1 MAQARLPGRNAVAVM
16 TVSINEERAMSTDTS
31 VNAATAEVAPG
42 RLGNPALTLG
52 TDPRAD
58 PRMVAVMTGFGLDA
72 HAEGAPLSPTASREE
87 LLAFVDDVEVG
98 FEGLFA
104 GLAEGAPP
112 LQGVT
117 SEVITLDGKDGEEIR
132 LHVHRPEVSDGP
144 LPCIY
149 QVHGG
154 GMVMLAAE
162 GPLYRRWR
170 EELAAAGSLVVGVE
184 YRNGGGVLGA
194 HPFPAGLEDCAT
206 GLRWVAAHLDELG
219 ASNVVVTGDSGGANL
234 ALALAIKAKREGW
247 VGEISGVFAQCP
259 YILGSWT
266 DAPAELPSLREN
278 DQYWLNRSLF
288 PLLSEVYDPGAANAA
303 DPTCWPYRA
312 TAVDLEGLPP
322 HVISVNELDP
332 LRDEGLAYHRLLL
345 AAGVSSV
352 GRLNLGLCHVGEILF
367 RTAMPDVYAA
377 AVRDV
382 TGFARSLT

>member
-1 MAQARLPGRNAVAVM
+1 MG
-16 TVSINEERAMSTDTS
+16 TDTAS
-31 VNAATAEVAPG
+31 YAAPG
-42 RLGNPALTLG
+42 RLGDPGLTLG

-58 PRMVAVMTGFGLDA
+58 PRMVTVMAAFGLAD
-72 HAEGAPLSPTASREE
+72 HAEGAPLSPAASSEE
-87 LLAFVDDVEVG
+87 LLAFVEAAEGG
-98 FEGLFA
+98 FEGLFGA
-104 GLAEGAPP
+104 LAEGAPP
-112 LQGVT
+112 LEGVT
-117 SEVITLDGKDGEEIR
+117 SEVITLDGPQGNEIR

-154 GMVMLAAE
+154 GMVMLATE

-170 EELAAAGSLVVGVE
+170 EELAAAGSVVVGVE

-194 HPFPAGLEDCAT
+194 HPFPAGLQDCAT

-219 ASNVVVTGDSGGANL
+219 ASHVVVTGDSGGANL

-247 VGEISGVFAQCP
+247 AGEISGVYAQCP

-266 DAPAELPSLREN
+266 DAPDDLPSLREN
-278 DQYWLNRSLF
+278 DRYFLNRSLF
-288 PLLSEVYDPGAANAA
+288 PVLAEVYDPGRANAT
-303 DPTCWPYRA
+303 DPTCWPYQA
-312 TAVDLEGLPP
+312 TPADLQGLPP
-322 HVISVNELDP
+322 HVISVNEIDP
-332 LRDEGLAYHRLLL
+332 LRDEGLAYHRMLL

-352 GRLNLGLCHVGEILF
+352 GRLNLGLCHVGELMF

-382 TGFARSLT
+382 TGFARSLG

>member
-1 MAQARLPGRNAVAVM
+1 M
-16 TVSINEERAMSTDTS
+16 TAGTSPDT
-31 VNAATAEVAPG
+31 AASYVPPG
-42 RLGNPALTLG
+42 RLGDPALTLG

-58 PRMVAVMTGFGLDA
+58 PRMVAVMATFGLDG
-72 HAEGAPLSPTASREE
+72 HADDAPLTPAAGRAE
-87 LLAFVDDVEVG
+87 LLAFVEAAEVG

-104 GLAEGAPP
+104 AMAAGAPTV
-112 LQGVT
+112 QGVT
-117 SEVITLDGKDGEEIR
+117 AEMITIDGPDGNEIR

-154 GMVMLAAE
+154 GMVMLATE

-170 EELAAAGSLVVGVE
+170 EELAAAGSVVVGVE

-194 HPFPAGLEDCAT
+194 HPFPAGLQDCAT

-219 ASNVVVTGDSGGANL
+219 ASHVVVTGDSGGANL
-234 ALALAIKAKREGW
+234 ALALALKANREGW
-247 VGEISGVFAQCP
+247 AAEISGVFAQCP

-266 DAPAELPSLREN
+266 GTPDELPSLQEN
-278 DQYWLNRSLF
+278 DRYFLNRTLF
-288 PLLSEVYDPGAANAA
+288 PVLAEVYDPGRAHAA

-312 TAVDLEGLPP
+312 TSDDLLGLPP
-322 HVISVNELDP
+322 HVITVNELDP
-332 LRDEGLAYHRLLL
+332 LRDEGLAYHRMLL
-345 AAGVSSV
+345 AAGVNSV
-352 GRLNLGLCHVGEILF
+352 GRLNLGLCHVGEIMF

-382 TGFARSLT
+382 TGFARSLA